1 MSVLCDKDIRKAI
14 EDKRLIIDPEPDLEY
29 YDPTSVDLTLDDKFL
44 QWDFEA
50 IKLAYGEIPPLDIH
64 ISNYVHLATQFT
76 KEVEK
81 ERDGSVILLPEQFML
96 AQTKEVIDLPTASKL
111 AGRIEGKSS
120 RARMGLLV
128 HFTAPT
134 IHAGWRGPLALEIYC
149 VGRVPLKL
157 KEGYRICQLIVEEVT
172 DIPTIG
178 MDGTQFQGQN
188 NPRGNIPLE

>member
-1 MSVLCDKDIRKAI
+1 MSVLCDRDIRRAI
-14 EDKRLIIDPEPDLEY
+14 EDKRLIIDPEPDLRH

-50 IKLAYGEIPPLDIH
+50 LKLAWGEIPTLDIQK
-64 ISNYVHLATQFT
+64 SNYVHFAAQFT

-81 ERDGSVILLPEQFML
+81 ERDGSVILHPEQFIL
-96 AQTKEVIDLPTASKL
+96 AQTKEIIGMPTTSKL

-134 IHAGWRGPLALEIYC
+134 IHAGWKGPLALEIYC

-157 KEGYRICQLIVEEVT
+157 KEGYRICQLIVEEVS

-178 MDGTQFQGQN
+178 MDGTQFQGQK